1 MFSGPRRGKR
11 SSEEIRPRAPS
22 VNRDYNG
29 NIWPV
34 SNIKKSVSGRL
45 ESSQAVNCVVGKK
58 KILPKNMCS
67 GGRTGMCKSWIS
79 NWSWCPPTER
89 DMHTHTHRTPW
100 QFLGTA
106 SAQLDINQMKPICD
120 RSTPPQLYSILEQA
134 GSSPRTRTHGRTV
147 TPAEER
153 LMERWRQ
160 DGKMLSSP
168 FPRCHTGSY
177 LTLLRVA
184 LLSAPCCDPA
194 LLIPLLFLTLRLTP
208 PSFLRLSFFLNPRE
222 TVLHFCLSVFK
233 LFLSQTPGSP
243 SFFPQHAP
251 QFHPPWL
258 NPALSPR
265 APFTSDFDRPYF
277 VAGTVKRTLWDWVE
291 VAQTHT
297 HWHLVVT
304 QHSWSWDFHVLQ
316 EMSSLDSKW
325 FVLQRIPALN
335 FLEIAVVSHKYLHQR
350 CI

>member
-1 MFSGPRRGKR
+1 MVTSGRCPILKNLSVGGWSHPRLWIVWWKKKRFSQKICVLGDGQACVRAESQIEVDAHPRSVTCTHTHTEPPDSSWVLPPPNSTSTKWNLSVTGARRPSFTPYWNKLDPRRGH
-11 SSEEIRPRAPS
+11 A
-22 VNRDYNG
+22 
-29 NIWPV
+29 
-34 SNIKKSVSGRL
+34 
-45 ESSQAVNCVVGKK
+45 
-58 KILPKNMCS
+58 
-67 GGRTGMCKSWIS
+67 
-79 NWSWCPPTER
+79 
-89 DMHTHTHRTPW
+89 HTD
-100 QFLGTA
+100 
-106 SAQLDINQMKPICD
+106 S
-120 RSTPPQLYSILEQA
+120 
-134 GSSPRTRTHGRTV
+134 TV

-304 QHSWSWDFHVLQ
+304 QHCWSWDFHVLQ

-335 FLEIAVVSHKYLHQR
+335 FLEIAVVSHKYLHQG

>member
-11 SSEEIRPRAPS
+11 SSEEIRPHAPS

-208 PSFLRLSFFLNPRE
+208 PSFSVSLSSSIHERLYSISVSRSSSCFSLKPPGVLPFSHSMLLNFILLDWILLFHLVHLSPLTLTGRTLLQEQSKGHCEIGLRLHR
-222 TVLHFCLSVFK
+222 
-233 LFLSQTPGSP
+233 
-243 SFFPQHAP
+243 
-251 QFHPPWL
+251 
-258 NPALSPR
+258 
-265 APFTSDFDRPYF
+265 
-277 VAGTVKRTLWDWVE
+277 
-291 VAQTHT
+291 HT
-297 HWHLVVT
+297 YTDAW
-304 QHSWSWDFHVLQ
+304 
-316 EMSSLDSKW
+316 
-325 FVLQRIPALN
+325 
-335 FLEIAVVSHKYLHQR
+335 
-350 CI
+350 

>member
-1 MFSGPRRGKR
+1 M
-11 SSEEIRPRAPS
+11 
-22 VNRDYNG
+22 VT
-29 NIWPV
+29 
-34 SNIKKSVSGRL
+34 SGRCPIL
-45 ESSQAVNCVVGKK
+45 KNLSVGGWSHPRLWIVWWEKKRFSQKICVLGDGQACVRAESQIEVDAHPRSVTC
-58 KILPKNMCS
+58 
-67 GGRTGMCKSWIS
+67 T
-79 NWSWCPPTER
+79 
-89 DMHTHTHRTPW
+89 HTHTHRTPW

-233 LFLSQTPGSP
+233 LFLSQIPGSP

-335 FLEIAVVSHKYLHQR
+335 FLEIAVVSHKYLHQG

>member
-1 MFSGPRRGKR
+1 M
-11 SSEEIRPRAPS
+11 
-22 VNRDYNG
+22 VT
-29 NIWPV
+29 
-34 SNIKKSVSGRL
+34 SGRCPIL
-45 ESSQAVNCVVGKK
+45 KNLSVGGWSHPRLWIVWWKKK

-134 GSSPRTRTHGRTV
+134 GSSPRTRTHGQYSHSGRRE
-147 TPAEER
+147 A
-153 LMERWRQ
+153 
-160 DGKMLSSP
+160 DGKMKTGRKDAVVSFSPLPHWVLSHLVTRRLALCPMLRPRSP
-168 FPRCHTGSY
+168 HSSSFSY
-177 LTLLRVA
+177 
-184 LLSAPCCDPA
+184 PA
-194 LLIPLLFLTLRLTP
+194 ANTSLV
-208 PSFLRLSFFLNPRE
+208 LRLSFFLNPRE

-304 QHSWSWDFHVLQ
+304 QHCWSWDFHVLQ

-335 FLEIAVVSHKYLHQR
+335 FLEIAVVSHKYLHQG

>member
-1 MFSGPRRGKR
+1 M
-11 SSEEIRPRAPS
+11 
-22 VNRDYNG
+22 VT
-29 NIWPV
+29 
-34 SNIKKSVSGRL
+34 SGRCPIL
-45 ESSQAVNCVVGKK
+45 KNLSVGGWSHPRLWIVWWKK
-58 KILPKNMCS
+58 KRFYQKICVPGDGQACVRAES
-67 GGRTGMCKSWIS
+67 QIEVDAHPRSVTC
-79 NWSWCPPTER
+79 T
-89 DMHTHTHRTPW
+89 HTHTQNPLTVPGYCLRPTRHQPNETYLW
-100 QFLGTA
+100 QEHAAPALLHTGT
-106 SAQLDINQMKPICD
+106 SW
-120 RSTPPQLYSILEQA
+120 ILA
-134 GSSPRTRTHGRTV
+134 ADTHTRTYSHSGRRE
-147 TPAEER
+147 A
-153 LMERWRQ
+153 
-160 DGKMLSSP
+160 DGKMKTGRKDAVVSFSPLPHWVLSHLVTRRLALCPMLRPRSP
-168 FPRCHTGSY
+168 HSSSFSY
-177 LTLLRVA
+177 
-184 LLSAPCCDPA
+184 PA
-194 LLIPLLFLTLRLTP
+194 ANTSLV
-208 PSFLRLSFFLNPRE
+208 LRLSFFLNPRE

-335 FLEIAVVSHKYLHQR
+335 FLEIAVVSHKYLHQG